1 MLIATRDGKPRSRL
15 IAIAALSAVVDR
27 LQEEYL
33 VLLPE
38 AIPFLSELFEDP
50 DEAVEG
56 AARALTL
63 RLTVGWCRLT
73 PSYPR

>member
-1 MLIATRDGKPRSRL
+1 VLIATRDGKPRSRL

-38 AIPFLSELFEDP
+38 AEAYTRPLSGTTS
-50 DEAVEG
+50 VHS
-56 AARALTL
+56 
-63 RLTVGWCRLT
+63 VG
-73 PSYPR
+73 